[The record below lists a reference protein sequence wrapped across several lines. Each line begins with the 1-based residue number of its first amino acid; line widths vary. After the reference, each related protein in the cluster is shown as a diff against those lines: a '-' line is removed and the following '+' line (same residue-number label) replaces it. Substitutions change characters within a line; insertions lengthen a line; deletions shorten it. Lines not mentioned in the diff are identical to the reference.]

1 MSRLVLLLVGAA
13 WLAVLLPPVF
23 RGRVD
28 GGPSSSV
35 SAFRQQLQTLQR
47 GYGPVRQ
54 QVPMRQMAR
63 PLAPAP
69 QMRRSAPPL
78 PGRGYGSPM
87 GRESAGAYGAAPN
100 AGAVP
105 YGMEDPRASRHLHL
119 ADPSLDRPVDEPRH
133 RRAHHG
139 RAGLDATHPG
149 MRSHHAMVASL
160 SPAEMLRRRRL
171 NVLYGLI
178 GANAGSLFL
187 AFSTGSTGMTWIFA
201 VAALALIGYCYV
213 LVQLRTQAQMR
224 RYRDYYRAA

>member
-13 WLAVLLPPVF
+13 WCAVLLPPLF

-35 SAFRQQLQTLQR
+35 SAFRQQLQSLQR

-69 QMRRSAPPL
+69 QMRRMPPAGRAL
-78 PGRGYGSPM
+78 PQRPS
-87 GRESAGAYGAAPN
+87 
-100 AGAVP
+100 VD
-105 YGMEDPRASRHLHL
+105 DPRGGRHLHL
-119 ADPSLDRPVDEPRH
+119 ADPSLDRASAEPRH
-133 RRAHHG
+133 RRAHHSTDPRG
-139 RAGLDATHPG
+139 AALTGV
-149 MRSHHAMVASL
+149 RSHHAMVAAL
-160 SPAEMLRRRRL
+160 SPAEILRRRRL
-171 NVLYGLI
+171 NVLYGLV
-178 GANAGSLFL
+178 GANAVSLFL
-187 AFSTGSTGMTWIFA
+187 AFTSGSTGMTWIFA

-213 LVQLRTQAQMR
+213 LVQIRTQAQMR

>member
-13 WLAVLLPPVF
+13 WVAVLVPPLF

-35 SAFRQQLQTLQR
+35 SAFRNQLQSLQR

-69 QMRRSAPPL
+69 HMRRTPPPM
-78 PGRGYGSPM
+78 PGRGYRPDP
-87 GRESAGAYGAAPN
+87 YGAPRPYDVQDDDR
-100 AGAVP
+100 GGRGSAV
-105 YGMEDPRASRHLHL
+105 DPRSGRHLHL
-119 ADPSLDRPVDEPRH
+119 ADPSLDRDVAAPRH
-133 RRAHHG
+133 RRSHHNHAG
-139 RAGLDATHPG
+139 RDQTAPG
-149 MRSHHAMVASL
+149 MRSHHAMVDAL
-160 SPAEMLRRRRL
+160 SPAEVVRRRRL

-178 GANAGSLFL
+178 GTNAVSLFL
-187 AFSTGSTGMTWIFA
+187 AFTTGSTGMTWIFA
-201 VAALALIGYCYV
+201 LAALALIGYCYV